1 MFFGIDVS
9 NNEIAKKIARDL
21 KLNLT
26 SDSSKHKKE
35 IAQFIHKYYDSTE
48 YSNTLEQ
55 KNEHLI
61 EYVTNII
68 GNDSFAVFD
77 LGTRGTSRDILSDIL
92 GINIPLYMFRETKH
106 KCTNDITSYI
116 VDTFNPFRKGVRVI
130 LPAFYEL
137 LLSDAITSTCYGYE
151 KSATSVKPIV
161 NPAENSQLLLY

>member
-1 MFFGIDVS
+1 MPAYTNKALRGTLLSLYNSKLDVKKFLDYVFGIDVS

-68 GNDSFAVFD
+68 GNDSFADF
-77 LGTRGTSRDILSDIL
+77 S
-92 GINIPLYMFRETKH
+92 
-106 KCTNDITSYI
+106 
-116 VDTFNPFRKGVRVI
+116 
-130 LPAFYEL
+130 
-137 LLSDAITSTCYGYE
+137 
-151 KSATSVKPIV
+151 
-161 NPAENSQLLLY
+161 

>member
-1 MFFGIDVS
+1 ISRTATLPAYTNKALRGTLLSLYNSKLDVKKFLDYVFGIDVS

-106 KCTNDITSYI
+106 KC
-116 VDTFNPFRKGVRVI
+116 
-130 LPAFYEL
+130 
-137 LLSDAITSTCYGYE
+137 
-151 KSATSVKPIV
+151 
-161 NPAENSQLLLY
+161 